1 MQVKP
6 IDTLLKSHFEKLLK
20 IANDKAA
27 NDFDEN
33 ITKKII
39 ELNDF
44 DTYNILL
51 KEGIKF
57 DNLKKDH
64 LYPFY
69 IDNHSSVNWL
79 LSQFANRTFLLN
91 KDESEALID
100 SVYIGK
106 YRHLI
111 SEHKEKIRESIPKYT
126 FEQFINGEIC
136 EYFSLLHSVRNVSEE
151 DYYKIRDWQREKLQ
165 EIVQHDSKLLI
176 YNIQKH
182 CKLIKEPLE
191 IIKHDNEIIDKIYK
205 LTDFS
210 EIKNLLNTLFIIKYF
225 DIDLFDEDLLILNF
239 KDFSNENLTWNLIT
253 PKSISLPLKN
263 IEKQKDLIVSNEYT
277 LFFTLNELKVWLEEV
292 LDGKSLFSEVI
303 DINWELTINDA
314 FQSGEKKAFP
324 IIEKINEVAY
334 DSTKTKK
341 EIKKYLFELIHE
353 YRRKFNEIDSK
364 YYFHFFDDEKIHL
377 LNNFF
382 ITNSFFGN
390 NVKNQINLLTE
401 SKFIHDVS
409 WEVVQTYYEIFEGA
423 RITFTEKKYGSS
435 AEIYFI
441 INKMILDKELYEEF
455 HESSMSFFSFDKYRM
470 PIDFFFMNHFDR
482 MSFVFTKAIDRLQE
496 TLDESETTN
505 KIIYIQS
512 RIKEL
517 RQREL
522 QLSKYKDRD
531 GFSKR
536 DYTYSTLLKDFL
548 VIESDFINET
558 KLITDLNIF
567 KNINQ
572 KLLPLSTNILDDI
585 IPEDKI
591 KFILQLLEDL
601 GITVDGKYILG
612 DKKKSAIRGVV
623 EALRKKNLIPNIG
636 LEKINHIVAVRINLD
651 LKSKL
656 DVSDTSKL
664 YKKLTLEILEN
675 NNVL

>member
-176 YNIQKH
+176 HYIQED

-191 IIKHDNEIIDKIYK
+191 IIKHDNEIIEKIYK
-205 LTDFS
+205 LTVFS
-210 EIKNLLNTLFIIKYF
+210 EIKNLLNALFIIKYF
-225 DIDLFDEDLLILNF
+225 DIDLFDEELLILNF

-253 PKSISLPLKN
+253 PNSISLPLKN
-263 IEKQKDLIVSNEYT
+263 IEKQNDIIVSNEYT
-277 LFFTLNELKVWLEEV
+277 LFFTLNELKLWLEEV
-292 LDGKSLFSEVI
+292 LEGKSLFSEVI

-435 AEIYFI
+435 SEIYFL

-455 HESSMSFFSFDKYRM
+455 HESSMSFFSFNKYRM
-470 PIDFFFMNHFDR
+470 PIDFFFMNHYDR
-482 MSFVFTKAIDRLQE
+482 MSSVFTKAIDRLQE

-558 KLITDLNIF
+558 KSVNDLKF
-567 KNINQ
+567 LKTYEQ
-572 KLLPLSTNILDDI
+572 KSLPSSTSIKIDI
-585 IPEDKI
+585 ISDEKMTFVL
-591 KFILQLLEDL
+591 KLLEDL
-601 GITVDGKYILG
+601 SITTNGTYNLSER
-612 DKKKSAIRGVV
+612 KKGAIRGIVI
-623 EALRKKNLIPNIG
+623 ALREENILPNQSIEILSNTIAAKIG
-636 LEKINHIVAVRINLD
+636 LIIN
-651 LKSKL
+651 SKL
-656 DVSDTSKL
+656 DSSTISDTFEKKARVYIKEH
-664 YKKLTLEILEN
+664 YKK
-675 NNVL
+675 

>member
-20 IANDKAA
+20 IANEKAA

-33 ITKKII
+33 ITKTLVG
-39 ELNDF
+39 LNNF
-44 DTYNILL
+44 DAYNILL

-292 LDGKSLFSEVI
+292 LEGKSLFSEVI
-303 DINWELTINDA
+303 DINWDVTIKDA

>member
-6 IDTLLKSHFEKLLK
+6 IDTLLKSHFEKLFK

-176 YNIQKH
+176 HYIQED

-191 IIKHDNEIIDKIYK
+191 IIKHDNEIIEKIYK
-205 LTDFS
+205 LTVFS
-210 EIKNLLNTLFIIKYF
+210 EIKNLLNALFIIKYF
-225 DIDLFDEDLLILNF
+225 DIDLFDEELLILNF

-253 PKSISLPLKN
+253 PNSISLPLKN
-263 IEKQKDLIVSNEYT
+263 IEKQNDIIVSNEYT
-277 LFFTLNELKVWLEEV
+277 LFFTLNELKLWLEEV
-292 LDGKSLFSEVI
+292 LEGKSLFSEVI

-435 AEIYFI
+435 SEIYFL

-455 HESSMSFFSFDKYRM
+455 HESSMSFFSFNKYRM
-470 PIDFFFMNHFDR
+470 PIDFFFMNHYDR
-482 MSFVFTKAIDRLQE
+482 MSSVFTKAIDRLQE

-517 RQREL
+517 RQREN
-522 QLSKYKDRD
+522 Y
-531 GFSKR
+531 
-536 DYTYSTLLKDFL
+536 
-548 VIESDFINET
+548 N
-558 KLITDLNIF
+558 
-567 KNINQ
+567 
-572 KLLPLSTNILDDI
+572 
-585 IPEDKI
+585 
-591 KFILQLLEDL
+591 
-601 GITVDGKYILG
+601 
-612 DKKKSAIRGVV
+612 
-623 EALRKKNLIPNIG
+623 
-636 LEKINHIVAVRINLD
+636 
-651 LKSKL
+651 
-656 DVSDTSKL
+656 
-664 YKKLTLEILEN
+664 
-675 NNVL
+675 